1 MAWEVS
7 QFFCYAKSY
16 PNFIGLFGAHLKFRL
31 SFADFFLFSAP
42 LSITKGTGGIVAPLV
57 FAHYK
62 INIRTC
68 SARIA

>member
-7 QFFCYAKSY
+7 QFLCYAKSD

-31 SFADFFLFSAP
+31 SFADFFLVQCA
-42 LSITKGTGGIVAPLV
+42 ITNGTGGIGAPLV

-62 INIRTC
+62 ID
-68 SARIA
+68 